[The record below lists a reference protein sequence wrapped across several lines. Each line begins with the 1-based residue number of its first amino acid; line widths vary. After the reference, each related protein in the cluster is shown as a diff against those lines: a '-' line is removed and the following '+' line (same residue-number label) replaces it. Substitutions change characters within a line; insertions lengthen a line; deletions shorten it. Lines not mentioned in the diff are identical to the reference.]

1 MYTDTLG
8 DLLILGVLHA
18 LVLIPLE
25 EADTLRLVSEEV
37 VSHGKVESVQH
48 AVIAITFN
56 LLEEERF
63 NKEFFRLVL
72 L

>member
-8 DLLILGVLHA
+8 DLLMLGVLHV
-18 LVLIPLE
+18 LVEIPLN
-25 EADTLRLVSEEV
+25 EADGLRLVSKEV

-48 AVIAITFN
+48 AVIASTFN
-56 LLEEERF
+56 LLKEERF

>member
-1 MYTDTLG
+1 MDTDTLG
-8 DLLILGVLHA
+8 DLLMLGVLHA
-18 LVLIPLE
+18 LVEIPLD
-25 EADTLRLVSEEV
+25 EADGLRLLSEEV
-37 VSHGKVESVQH
+37 GSHGKVESVQH

-56 LLEEERF
+56 LLEEERV